1 MAKASKKEIKKLL
14 ALDLS
19 TSVTGWAFF
28 EDGKLVDH
36 GMIVPKVKGI
46 TKMLYPEKQLAKMR
60 DISVKL
66 FDLLM
71 LKDPDHIVIEE
82 INRGISRIGQKS
94 LDALHFLFIDEIDKM
109 NVYEDFFSKL
119 TYYDSNGKDGWRTHL
134 KMRLGKDDKEYNKMA
149 REYNKKNAK
158 KIKAGA
164 APRRDIV
171 DWKNLAIRFVN
182 ENHKLDLDKKV
193 KGSGDIAD
201 AICMGHAFL
210 MGLK

>member
-1 MAKASKKEIKKLL
+1 MPKKSIKVKRLL

-28 EDGKLVDH
+28 EEGVLVDH
-36 GMIVPKVKGI
+36 GIIVPKVKGV
-46 TKMLYPEKQLAKMR
+46 TKMGYPEKQLAKMR
-60 DISVKL
+60 DISVKV
-66 FDLLM
+66 FDLLV
-71 LKDPDHIVIEE
+71 LKDPDHIVVEE
-82 INRGISRIGQKS
+82 VNRGISRIGQKS
-94 LDALHFLFIDEIDKM
+94 LDALHFIILDEIDKM
-109 NVYEDFFSKL
+109 NIYSDFFSRL
-119 TYYDSNGKDGWRTHL
+119 SYYDSNGKDGWRTHL
-134 KMRLGKDDKEYNKMA
+134 KMRLSKEDKDYNKMA

-182 ENHKLDLDKKV
+182 ENHKLDLDKRE

-201 AICMGHAFL
+201 AICLGTAFL
-210 MGLK
+210 RHKC